1 MAKKG
6 LDLEKTAKTNM
17 SASVERTN
25 AYANKVKQM
34 FDETV
39 KEILKIKRTL
49 PKIADGEM
57 FSFDAQPP
65 KVQKE
70 VEVLLR
76 RLSSAVTLATE
87 EGIEL
92 EWEKANKAV
101 DGIISTVI
109 GKNVLNDEN
118 FSGWQNRNKTAM
130 RDFIRRT
137 ENAMSLSDRIW
148 QTTRQ
153 LREEMEVAMTVSIGE
168 GKSAAEM
175 SRDVRQYL
183 NDPDLMFRRFR
194 YKVSEKIVDDFDA
207 DGNKIGSHKEIEW
220 GRKWKKKIKD
230 KTGKVKWVDYDKDS
244 YKVGRGVYKSA
255 SKNAMRVTRTET
267 NMAYRRADQTRYRQL
282 DFVQGYHIEPV
293 KDHDEDDC
301 EPDICRQLAGDYP
314 KDFIF
319 EGWHPQCRCVCTPIL
334 IGQDDAIA
342 MFRAKLHGEDYK
354 KPQQITDYP
363 QGFKDWCRDN
373 ADKIAEAHERG
384 KNPYFVRHNMGVVD
398 GILNPQVKKR
408 TSLEIAEERHAN
420 RTEEQVSAIKK
431 KVVLREKTI
440 KSAETLF
447 SDFEGF
453 KGVDI
458 TALKEAYKHARWD
471 DVRAEAL
478 KLAQVKRSI
487 IETGL
492 ETIKKAEEYGEIDIK
507 KLNSAIKSG
516 KLSKMQSETQSVE
529 NSIAQ
534 TKIEEDALKDL
545 IPNAHTLHKT
555 YKITELQEV
564 HRELSN
570 VMNKWLA
577 KYKYKSLD
585 TADLQH
591 LKNKLDFELTNS
603 STNYIDKKLVNI
615 VIKEKILEID
625 KKIEW
630 NNLLGKAQSLKSFST
645 KSVAYKALLIKIDSA
660 IQSNEANAL
669 KIAIN
674 DAETLQQKLMASR
687 IKRGG
692 DTKTA
697 LNKEYKGGVV
707 GSDISQSVNVKTMIS
722 EDPYDG
728 SCFTNNVARMQGFDA
743 PAKLVSDT
751 EFSQLE
757 KACGEVFYRTVNPT
771 NFKGKQMTSKEFASQ
786 LYVADLLEL
795 NGPGGRV
802 YGDGMYVATSSW
814 DGRKLNPLSDKRK
827 KVGYNSSICYGNGKH
842 TISEMTWT
850 RPPKIIKE
858 TELTKIWSKL
868 SSQEKSAFGNN
879 MNTYGCALGY
889 DAMLCDGPNYMV
901 IWNRSIIAVKK

>member
-70 VEVLLR
+70 VEVLMR

-363 QGFKDWCRDN
+363 QGFKDWCKDN
-373 ADKIAEAHERG
+373 ADKIKETHKKG
-384 KNPYFVRHNMGVVD
+384 KDPYFVRHNF
-398 GILNPQVKKR
+398 
-408 TSLEIAEERHAN
+408 EI
-420 RTEEQVSAIKK
+420 VSKAIKGEKFPAPEPK
-431 KVVLREKTI
+431 K
-440 KSAETLF
+440 
-447 SDFEGF
+447 
-453 KGVDI
+453 
-458 TALKEAYKHARWD
+458 
-471 DVRAEAL
+471 
-478 KLAQVKRSI
+478 
-487 IETGL
+487 
-492 ETIKKAEEYGEIDIK
+492 
-507 KLNSAIKSG
+507 
-516 KLSKMQSETQSVE
+516 
-529 NSIAQ
+529 
-534 TKIEEDALKDL
+534 
-545 IPNAHTLHKT
+545 
-555 YKITELQEV
+555 
-564 HRELSN
+564 
-570 VMNKWLA
+570 
-577 KYKYKSLD
+577 
-585 TADLQH
+585 
-591 LKNKLDFELTNS
+591 
-603 STNYIDKKLVNI
+603 
-615 VIKEKILEID
+615 
-625 KKIEW
+625 
-630 NNLLGKAQSLKSFST
+630 
-645 KSVAYKALLIKIDSA
+645 
-660 IQSNEANAL
+660 
-669 KIAIN
+669 
-674 DAETLQQKLMASR
+674 
-687 IKRGG
+687 
-692 DTKTA
+692 TKTFF
-697 LNKEYKGGVV
+697 
-707 GSDISQSVNVKTMIS
+707 I
-722 EDPYDG
+722 
-728 SCFTNNVARMQGFDA
+728 F
-743 PAKLVSDT
+743 
-751 EFSQLE
+751 
-757 KACGEVFYRTVNPT
+757 
-771 NFKGKQMTSKEFASQ
+771 
-786 LYVADLLEL
+786 
-795 NGPGGRV
+795 
-802 YGDGMYVATSSW
+802 
-814 DGRKLNPLSDKRK
+814 
-827 KVGYNSSICYGNGKH
+827 
-842 TISEMTWT
+842 
-850 RPPKIIKE
+850 
-858 TELTKIWSKL
+858 
-868 SSQEKSAFGNN
+868 
-879 MNTYGCALGY
+879 
-889 DAMLCDGPNYMV
+889 
-901 IWNRSIIAVKK
+901 

>member
-153 LREEMEVAMTVSIGE
+153 LREELEVAMTVSIGE

-207 DGNKIGSHKEIEW
+207 EGNKIGSHKEIEW

-363 QGFKDWCRDN
+363 QGFKDWCKDN
-373 ADKIAEAHERG
+373 ADKIKETHKKG
-384 KNPYFVRHNMGVVD
+384 KDPYFVRHNMGVVD

-431 KVVLREKTI
+431 KVVLREKAI

-630 NNLLGKAQSLKSFST
+630 NNLLGKVQSLKSFST
-645 KSVAYKALLIKIDSA
+645 KSVAYKAILIKIDSA

-728 SCFTNNVARMQGFDA
+728 SRFTNNVARMQGFDA

-814 DGRKLNPLSDKRK
+814 DGSKLNPLSDKRK
-827 KVGYNSSICYGNGKH
+827 KVGYNSSIYYGNGKH
-842 TISEMTWT
+842 TITEMTWT

-868 SSQEKSAFGNN
+868 SGQEKSAFGNN

>member
-92 EWEKANKAV
+92 EWAKANKAV

-153 LREEMEVAMTVSIGE
+153 LREELEVAMTVSIGE

-363 QGFKDWCRDN
+363 QGFKDWCKDN
-373 ADKIAEAHERG
+373 ADKIKETHKKG
-384 KNPYFVRHNMGVVD
+384 KDPYFVRHNMGVVD
-398 GILNPQVKKR
+398 GILNPKSKKK
-408 TSLEIAEERHAN
+408 SPMEIAEERHSMFPPKLNTYIEHTIGGNGVFVSPEHGKVESEDNLMMAHVLAN
-420 RTEEQVSAIKK
+420 NLRTNVYLLPRIDPLSPNAD
-431 KVVLREKTI
+431 EKY
-440 KSAETLF
+440 KTLMPA
-447 SDFEGF
+447 GYP
-453 KGVDI
+453 
-458 TALKEAYKHARWD
+458 YKHAGKSPD
-471 DVRAEAL
+471 YYINGDFYEA
-478 KLAQVKRSI
+478 
-487 IETGL
+487 
-492 ETIKKAEEYGEIDIK
+492 KKATDIEFTDIEDEQKK
-507 KLNSAIKSG
+507 KLDNRIRKAK
-516 KLSKMQSETQSVE
+516 
-529 NSIAQ
+529 AQ
-534 TKIEEDALKDL
+534 
-545 IPNAHTLHKT
+545 
-555 YKITELQEV
+555 
-564 HRELSN
+564 
-570 VMNKWLA
+570 
-577 KYKYKSLD
+577 
-585 TADLQH
+585 AD
-591 LKNKLDFELTNS
+591 
-603 STNYIDKKLVNI
+603 NI
-615 VIKEKILEID
+615 VIEIPKWVTTQAMYRATNSYFLRSTHIKSIIFIKEDAALI
-625 KKIEW
+625 
-630 NNLLGKAQSLKSFST
+630 
-645 KSVAYKALLIKIDSA
+645 YK
-660 IQSNEANAL
+660 N
-669 KIAIN
+669 
-674 DAETLQQKLMASR
+674 TH
-687 IKRGG
+687 
-692 DTKTA
+692 
-697 LNKEYKGGVV
+697 LNK
-707 GSDISQSVNVKTMIS
+707 
-722 EDPYDG
+722 
-728 SCFTNNVARMQGFDA
+728 
-743 PAKLVSDT
+743 
-751 EFSQLE
+751 
-757 KACGEVFYRTVNPT
+757 
-771 NFKGKQMTSKEFASQ
+771 
-786 LYVADLLEL
+786 
-795 NGPGGRV
+795 
-802 YGDGMYVATSSW
+802 GM
-814 DGRKLNPLSDKRK
+814 G
-827 KVGYNSSICYGNGKH
+827 
-842 TISEMTWT
+842 
-850 RPPKIIKE
+850 
-858 TELTKIWSKL
+858 
-868 SSQEKSAFGNN
+868 
-879 MNTYGCALGY
+879 
-889 DAMLCDGPNYMV
+889 
-901 IWNRSIIAVKK
+901 